1 MRVIRSLLAAAGVAV
16 FGTAAAL
23 YGFDVFLAFEFERFL
38 PRHAAD
44 GTGGLASAPSKP
56 PAAAS

>member
-1 MRVIRSLLAAAGVAV
+1 MRLIRSLLAAVGVAL

-23 YGFDVFLAFEFERFL
+23 YGFDVFLALELERFL

-44 GTGGLASAPSKP
+44 GTGGLASTPSKP